1 MYLSIENTNRRII
14 FCNSTLMFAISGSD
28 MRTLLL
34 GLLIFASFVISRKQ
48 ILAKHDFLYS
58 KILQCKTYYL
68 GQYLVNFPRLR
79 FFTSGRMVK
88 QQLSVFIMFSFFSP
102 QLMQIAYIYIL
113 IAATTRNSILYKHR
127 REEGALNRVA

>member
-58 KILQCKTYYL
+58 KIL
-68 GQYLVNFPRLR
+68 
-79 FFTSGRMVK
+79 
-88 QQLSVFIMFSFFSP
+88 
-102 QLMQIAYIYIL
+102 
-113 IAATTRNSILYKHR
+113 
-127 REEGALNRVA
+127 